1 MSHRIDNIDPK
12 DTQNTSQKGFVELN
26 RMDEGGLGFR
36 SSCTYPKNPE
46 RLTLSYNEV
55 AFLRTCCLGKIARRF
70 LALRR
75 SGMAYVIKLRRT
87 STALLKMTL
96 FSDWFFI
103 YKINFNLAYFVE
115 NKRIDNAAIPTYL
128 LFDCVYLKKSILFN
142 RLVCC

>member
-36 SSCTYPKNPE
+36 SSCTYLKNPE

-75 SGMAYVIKLRRT
+75 SGMASVIKLRRYLVIGFLFIKLT
-87 STALLKMTL
+87 SILLILLKTSGLIML
-96 FSDWFFI
+96 Q
-103 YKINFNLAYFVE
+103 
-115 NKRIDNAAIPTYL
+115 YL
-128 LFDCVYLKKSILFN
+128 LIYFSIVFI
-142 RLVCC
+142 